1 MTCGRASSQISDI
14 EQLLSGQPPE
24 DGNLA
29 SLAPILEALHR
40 QRLGPPSEE
49 RVSAFAA
56 QAVGIA
62 GSTKSLA
69 SPAKPERTPIR
80 PRTSQLASGR
90 GLVKGAAGLVLLFGM
105 SGVAI
110 ASDEAAPGDALYGLD
125 RALEAVGVNDG
136 AASERINEARA
147 LFDHG
152 READAVT
159 HVADAIEE
167 AETDQESAE
176 SSSEAAQAAGALRR
190 AADSVQNNN
199 DNPQSQEVRDGVAAM
214 LTEMATMFEDPDFVG
229 ADFGERVS
237 EMARSLAGQGQRG
250 EEGGNASEDE
260 SESDD
265 PDKGGGPPDGVPAGP
280 PEGVNPGR
288 PEGRP
293 AGPPGGVQPG
303 RPEGTPGHP

>member
-1 MTCGRASSQISDI
+1 MSVFGVYEDDMLKRKFSDQDI
-14 EQLLSGQPPE
+14 ERLLSGQRAD
-24 DGNLA
+24 DGDLA
-29 SLAPILEALHR
+29 SLAPILESLHR
-40 QRLGPPSEE
+40 SGWRAPSEE
-49 RVSAFAA
+49 KVAAFAV
-56 QAVGIA
+56 QAAGIA

-69 SPAKPERTPIR
+69 PPERTPIR
-80 PRTSQLASGR
+80 PRLSQSAPRR
-90 GLVKGAAGLVLLFGM
+90 GLVKTAAGLLLLFGV
-105 SGVAI
+105 SGVAV

-136 AASERINEARA
+136 AASERIREARA
-147 LFDHG
+147 LFDRG
-152 READAVT
+152 QEADAVT

-167 AETDQESAE
+167 AETDENSAE

-190 AADSVQNNN
+190 AADNVQNGN

-214 LTEMATMFEDPDFVG
+214 LTEMATMFEDPDSVG
-229 ADFGERVS
+229 ADFGARVS
-237 EMARSLAGQGQRG
+237 EMARSIAGQGQSG
-250 EEGGNASEDE
+250 EVGGNASEDE

-288 PEGRP
+288 P
-293 AGPPGGVQPG
+293 G